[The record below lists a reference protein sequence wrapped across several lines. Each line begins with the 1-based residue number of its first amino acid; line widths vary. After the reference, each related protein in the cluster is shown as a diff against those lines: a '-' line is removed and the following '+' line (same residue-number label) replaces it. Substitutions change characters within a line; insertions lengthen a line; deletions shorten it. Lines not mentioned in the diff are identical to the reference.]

1 MPFTVTVSVTTGSQ
15 DVPTR
20 LLQSLP
26 VLLQI
31 IDAAPSAL
39 IVASDRGDILLAN
52 RAAEALFGY
61 APGELAGRPVE
72 ALVPERFAAGHPEFR
87 AGFAGEAAARPMG
100 AGRDLHGRRKDGSEV
115 PVEIGLNP
123 LDTGQGKFVLA
134 AIVDLSERKV
144 LERELRVRV
153 DELARV
159 DRQKD
164 EFLAML
170 AHELRNPL
178 APMRNAV
185 QIMNMA
191 GAGAAAQRQARGML
205 ERQLH
210 HLVRLV
216 DDLLDVARIIS
227 GRIELRRAVVD
238 LNEAVTRGLETAQPV
253 VEARGHE
260 LVLALDPEGLL
271 VEGDLVRLSQVVAN
285 LVTNAARYSPTAGRI
300 WVTTAAEGESAL
312 LRVRDEGVG
321 ISAGLLPHVFDLFV
335 QGETGLARTQ
345 GGLGIGLNL
354 VRRIVSLHGGTAEAT
369 SDGPGRGA
377 EFVVRLPAYRPA
389 GTDEARPTPRVTD
402 ALSRRV
408 LVVDDNVDAA
418 ESIAI
423 ILRMSGYA
431 VRTVHDGQSALDV
444 VPAWRPDVIV
454 LDIGLPDIDG
464 YQVAEHL
471 RADPRFVDVPLVAV
485 TGYGQESDRRRAR
498 AAGIDCHLTKPVD
511 LEALE
516 DFIAHA

>member
-1 MPFTVTVSVTTGSQ
+1 
-15 DVPTR
+15 
-20 LLQSLP
+20 
-26 VLLQI
+26 
-31 IDAAPSAL
+31 
-39 IVASDRGDILLAN
+39 
-52 RAAEALFGY
+52 
-61 APGELAGRPVE
+61 
-72 ALVPERFAAGHPEFR
+72 
-87 AGFAGEAAARPMG
+87 
-100 AGRDLHGRRKDGSEV
+100 
-115 PVEIGLNP
+115 
-123 LDTGQGKFVLA
+123 
-134 AIVDLSERKV
+134 
-144 LERELRVRV
+144 
-153 DELARV
+153 
-159 DRQKD
+159 
-164 EFLAML
+164 
-170 AHELRNPL
+170 
-178 APMRNAV
+178 
-185 QIMNMA
+185 
-191 GAGAAAQRQARGML
+191 
-205 ERQLH
+205 
-210 HLVRLV
+210 
-216 DDLLDVARIIS
+216 
-227 GRIELRRAVVD
+227 
-238 LNEAVTRGLETAQPV
+238 
-253 VEARGHE
+253 
-260 LVLALDPEGLL
+260 
-271 VEGDLVRLSQVVAN
+271 VRLSQVVAN